1 MSGVSLVQ
9 LQKIWVPIEETSK
22 KILKKTNNN
31 NNNNKK
37 PSTKQN
43 KQSKPKNQL
52 FLSIP

>member
-1 MSGVSLVQ
+1 MSGVRLVQ

-22 KILKKTNNN
+22 KNFKKN

-43 KQSKPKNQL
+43 KQSKHKNQL

>member
-1 MSGVSLVQ
+1 MSGVRLVQ

-22 KILKKTNNN
+22 KNLKKNNN
-31 NNNNKK
+31 NNKKK

-43 KQSKPKNQL
+43 KQSKHKNQL

>member
-1 MSGVSLVQ
+1 MSGVRLVQ

-22 KILKKTNNN
+22 KNFKKNNN

-43 KQSKPKNQL
+43 KQSKHKNQL

>member
-9 LQKIWVPIEETSK
+9 LQKIWVLIEETSK
-22 KILKKTNNN
+22 KKKKQ

-43 KQSKPKNQL
+43 KQSTPKY
-52 FLSIP
+52 

>member
-22 KILKKTNNN
+22 KIKKKN

-43 KQSKPKNQL
+43 KQSKHKNQL

>member
-1 MSGVSLVQ
+1 MSGVRLVQ

-22 KILKKTNNN
+22 KNLKKN

-43 KQSKPKNQL
+43 KQSKHKNQL

>member
-1 MSGVSLVQ
+1 MSGVGLAQ
-9 LQKIWVPIEETSK
+9 LQKIWVPIEETRK
-22 KILKKTNNN
+22 KK

-43 KQSKPKNQL
+43 KQSTPKYQL

>member
-1 MSGVSLVQ
+1 MSGVHLVQ

-22 KILKKTNNN
+22 KNFKKNNN

-43 KQSKPKNQL
+43 KQSKHKNQL